1 LCEMDFRSSFESDH
15 GMKRIPLVRDKELMK
30 PIHRFSDERA
40 DATRRWPYFPL
51 TDCCY
56 QTPPYVDLGGGHC
69 APRSS
74 FRNISRDYFRD
85 EAPYHFAAEAVLF
98 AAMIVTA
105 GSAVAIGTVA
115 AIDFLRAL
123 GYL

>member
-1 LCEMDFRSSFESDH
+1 
-15 GMKRIPLVRDKELMK
+15 MK
-30 PIHRFSDERA
+30 PIPSFSDDPAGTIRPS
-40 DATRRWPYFPL
+40 RCFPL
-51 TDCCY
+51 IDCYY
-56 QTPPYVDLGGGHC
+56 QTPPYVDLDGGHC

-85 EAPYHFAAEAVLF
+85 EAPYHFAAEAALF

-105 GSAVAIGTVA
+105 GSAVAIGTVT

>member
-1 LCEMDFRSSFESDH
+1 
-15 GMKRIPLVRDKELMK
+15 MK
-30 PIHRFSDERA
+30 PISSFSNDCA
-40 DATRRWPYFPL
+40 GTARRWPRFPS

-56 QTPPYVDLGGGHC
+56 QPPRDFAFGGGHC

-85 EAPYHFAAEAVLF
+85 EAPYHFAAEAALF
-98 AAMIVTA
+98 AAMIITA
-105 GSAVAIGTVA
+105 GSAVAIGTIA
-115 AIDFLRAL
+115 AIDFLRVL

>member
-1 LCEMDFRSSFESDH
+1 MKPNSSFSDDRA
-15 GMKRIPLVRDKELMK
+15 GTACRCPRLLVIDCYYQPPRD
-30 PIHRFSDERA
+30 PGF
-40 DATRRWPYFPL
+40 
-51 TDCCY
+51 
-56 QTPPYVDLGGGHC
+56 GGGHC

-85 EAPYHFAAEAVLF
+85 EAPYHFAAEAALF

-105 GSAVAIGTVA
+105 GSAVAIGTFA
-115 AIDFLRAL
+115 ALDFLRAL

>member
-1 LCEMDFRSSFESDH
+1 
-15 GMKRIPLVRDKELMK
+15 MK
-30 PIHRFSDERA
+30 PIPSFAASRA
-40 DATRRWPYFPL
+40 ATARRRPRFPL

-56 QTPPYVDLGGGHC
+56 QPPPDLALDGGHC

-85 EAPYHFAAEAVLF
+85 EAPYHFAAEAALF
-98 AAMIVTA
+98 AAMIGTA

-115 AIDFLRAL
+115 AIDFLRVL
-123 GYL
+123 GYI

>member
-1 LCEMDFRSSFESDH
+1 
-15 GMKRIPLVRDKELMK
+15 MK
-30 PIHRFSDERA
+30 PMPPFGETSWRRA
-40 DATRRWPYFPL
+40 LPPIESH
-51 TDCCY
+51 Y
-56 QTPPYVDLGGGHC
+56 QLPRGRDFGGGHC

-85 EAPYHFAAEAVLF
+85 EAPYNFAAEAALFMAMVL
-98 AAMIVTA
+98 TA
-105 GSAVAIGTVA
+105 GLAIGIGTVT